1 MCQIWLIVNS
11 QNQKSTEPNN
21 FFLNV
26 HNYSSKQ
33 FETSLLQLKYA
44 VMEPSRDLINLL
56 IAGKEHFF
64 TVSEHKTSSRIT
76 VQHADNHLVF
86 AQIE

>member
-1 MCQIWLIVNS
+1 MNRIIFLF
-11 QNQKSTEPNN
+11 
-21 FFLNV
+21 FFLKNV
-26 HNYSSKQ
+26 HNYSSTQ

-56 IAGKEHFF
+56 IEGKEHFF
-64 TVSEHKTSSRIT
+64 TVSEHNTSSRIT